1 MRTLLSILAGFTGFF
16 LVGCG
21 QNTLP
26 NKPTTPSTKVEF
38 LYAASVVTNFGAGG
52 IETYQIDSAT
62 HDISALTG
70 PSFDFD
76 FAVNFFPIGLVSDS
90 SHQFLLSAFVT
101 GPFSAEVQSYQRDSD
116 GGLTLVTDMPVPGA
130 IPVAIAMDPQN
141 RFFYFV
147 GEGTAPMLSVWGFNS
162 SSGALTLISS
172 LQLQPSTAGPGG
184 VSADPSGKF
193 LYVSLQ
199 QGIGNTGVAE
209 LSIGSDGTV
218 VQNGIVPLAGVP
230 FPGPVFASDT
240 NVYVGNQTGGVL
252 AFSIASDSGL
262 LTPLAGSPFAT
273 NSEKVLAFLKFNNF
287 LYVGTQS
294 QQNPGPGG
302 SLIQDPATLFA
313 FEIQSDGTLQPV
325 VGSPFQPAFNAQSL
339 AMIDSFLYVGDEL
352 NINGFQ
358 IDLTSGALTTAFS
371 HSNGLS
377 NLGLAALQQ

>member
-1 MRTLLSILAGFTGFF
+1 MENKRHKSVRATRPAWHCGCQSSENPSHDCQEVWMRRLCNYGSSLSFALSVEVYSLVLNINTSHNPLTLLQVMRFRPVLWMEGHMRTLLSILAGFTGFF

-147 GEGTAPMLSVWGFNS
+147 GIQF
-162 SSGALTLISS
+162 LIWCAY
-172 LQLQPSTAGPGG
+172 PH
-184 VSADPSGKF
+184 F
-193 LYVSLQ
+193 
-199 QGIGNTGVAE
+199 
-209 LSIGSDGTV
+209 
-218 VQNGIVPLAGVP
+218 
-230 FPGPVFASDT
+230 
-240 NVYVGNQTGGVL
+240 
-252 AFSIASDSGL
+252 
-262 LTPLAGSPFAT
+262 
-273 NSEKVLAFLKFNNF
+273 
-287 LYVGTQS
+287 
-294 QQNPGPGG
+294 
-302 SLIQDPATLFA
+302 
-313 FEIQSDGTLQPV
+313 
-325 VGSPFQPAFNAQSL
+325 
-339 AMIDSFLYVGDEL
+339 
-352 NINGFQ
+352 
-358 IDLTSGALTTAFS
+358 
-371 HSNGLS
+371 
-377 NLGLAALQQ
+377 